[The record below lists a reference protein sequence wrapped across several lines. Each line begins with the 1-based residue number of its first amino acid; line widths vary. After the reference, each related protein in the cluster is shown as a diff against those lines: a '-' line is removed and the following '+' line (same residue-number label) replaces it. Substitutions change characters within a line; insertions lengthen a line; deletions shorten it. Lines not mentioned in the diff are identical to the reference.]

1 MVSTPEGL
9 KNNSPLDMGTPG
21 TLNNPSAKHLLS
33 QFLEILD
40 VTQKIMS
47 ADCYPIKKYKFIQ
60 TVSDL
65 WSRIHKHRGHRKPN
79 VSVKQ
84 ALYN

>member
-33 QFLEILD
+33 QVLEILD
-40 VTQKIMS
+40 VTQQMMS
-47 ADCYPIKKYKFIQ
+47 ADWYLQKKVQVYTNSQCFM
-60 TVSDL
+60 V
-65 WSRIHKHRGHRKPN
+65 
-79 VSVKQ
+79 
-84 ALYN
+84 YNS